1 MHCRKVST
9 ILTGSIWVFSAPL
22 ICTSSCGSHPPVVS
36 RLTMYES
43 KGLIRVERDFGN
55 RRNYS
60 EQDVEWVKFLLKLKK
75 TGMTILDIKQ
85 YSDLRYEGESTIAKR
100 LAILKKHE
108 IYVEEQRKLW
118 QEYAQNLTDKIE
130 WYQKQL

>member
-1 MHCRKVST
+1 
-9 ILTGSIWVFSAPL
+9 
-22 ICTSSCGSHPPVVS
+22 
-36 RLTMYES
+36 MYES